1 MVPVVILA
9 SMELNTLPPAIVA
22 ILARA
27 RAWNHKGHNRV
38 VSVRYAGRLIYST
51 TTALGSESRSS
62 RRVSRTVEHLYC
74 EGCTVEVHTLR
85 GVEARRVIRGSDGA
99 SYLRGL

>member
-38 VSVRYAGRLIYST
+38 VSVRYAGQLIYTT
-51 TTALGSESRSS
+51 TTALGSSKHAA
-62 RRVSRTVEHLYC
+62 RRVSRTVELLYG
-74 EGCTVEVHTLR
+74 EGCSVEVHTLR
-85 GVEARRVIRGSDGA
+85 GVEARRVIRGSGGA
-99 SYLRGL
+99 SYLRCL